1 MAQAIAQGSEFY
13 RSKFSAANFMEQ
25 TLTGK
30 VFEEC
35 DFKNCNFAAVNLARC
50 KFVNCGFEGCDFSNM
65 TVPES
70 KFMNVSFEE
79 CKLSGVDWT
88 RAEWSAFPKFP
99 HLQFHRCILSQSS
112 FFGLTLEQ
120 LVLVDCKAHEVDFRQ
135 GNFSRGNFT
144 RSDLARSRF
153 CRTCLMEADFTDA
166 SNYDVDLRNNEI
178 RWSKFSRQEA
188 LRLLYSFEIELV
200 D

>member
-1 MAQAIAQGSEFY
+1 MAQAIAEGSEFY
-13 RSKFSAANFMEQ
+13 GSKFNAVKLPEQ

-30 VFEEC
+30 IFEEC
-35 DFKNCNFAAVNLARC
+35 DFKHCNFAAANLARC
-50 KFVNCGFEGCDFSNM
+50 KFVNCGFEECDFSKM

-70 KFMNVSFEE
+70 RFMNVSFQE

-88 RAEWSAFPKFP
+88 RAGWSTFPKFP
-99 HLQFHRCILSQSS
+99 HLQFHRCVLSHSS
-112 FFGLTLEQ
+112 FFGLNLEQ

-144 RSDLARSRF
+144 RSDLARSLF
-153 CRTCLMEADFTDA
+153 SRTCLTEADFTEA

-178 RWSKFSRQEA
+178 RWSKFSRREA